1 MKFRA
6 ICENHLYSKAY
17 SKGKRAVTSALA
29 VYVLPDYQAKR
40 LAKAHPEK
48 RVVNR
53 IGLTTSTKLGG
64 AVVRSRCRR
73 IMREGLRALEQE
85 KRLKTGFL
93 IVIAA
98 RSASVKLKCTEI
110 KRQLEEYFFP
120 ITTPDSYCIT
130 DVLFAARDLLLG
142 KEKHECG
149 YVYGFLNT
157 PYGITEKVTLTK
169 DDITD
174 SFKVL
179 YFKYLQA
186 LRFLHVSHF
195 RLRRRRF

>member
-64 AVVRSRCRR
+64 AVTRSRCRR
-73 IMREGLRALEQE
+73 IMREGLRALERE
-85 KRLKTGFL
+85 KALKTGFL

-98 RSASVKLKCTEI
+98 RSASVKLKSSEI
-110 KRQLEEYFFP
+110 KRQLDSAFTKLGMYSEE
-120 ITTPDSYCIT
+120 SNN
-130 DVLFAARDLLLG
+130 
-142 KEKHECG
+142 K
-149 YVYGFLNT
+149 
-157 PYGITEKVTLTK
+157 
-169 DDITD
+169 
-174 SFKVL
+174 
-179 YFKYLQA
+179 
-186 LRFLHVSHF
+186 
-195 RLRRRRF
+195 

>member
-29 VYVLPDYQAKR
+29 VYILPDYAAKR

-64 AVVRSRCRR
+64 AVVRNRCRR
-73 IMREGLRALEQE
+73 IMREAFRTIQKE
-85 KRLKTGFL
+85 KTLKVGYL

-98 RSASVKLKCTEI
+98 RSAAVGQKSTEI
-110 KRQLEEYFFP
+110 KQQLDYA
-120 ITTPDSYCIT
+120 
-130 DVLFAARDLLLG
+130 LKKLG
-142 KEKHECG
+142 MYEDA
-149 YVYGFLNT
+149 N
-157 PYGITEKVTLTK
+157 
-169 DDITD
+169 D
-174 SFKVL
+174 
-179 YFKYLQA
+179 
-186 LRFLHVSHF
+186 
-195 RLRRRRF
+195 